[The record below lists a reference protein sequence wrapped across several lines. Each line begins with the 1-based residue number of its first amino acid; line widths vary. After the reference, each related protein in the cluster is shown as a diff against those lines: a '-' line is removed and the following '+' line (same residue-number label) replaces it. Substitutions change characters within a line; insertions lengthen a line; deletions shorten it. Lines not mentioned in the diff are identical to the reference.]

1 MLTGTETDISIHA
14 LREEGDVT
22 ADGDKVDKAISIHA
36 LREED
41 DHPLSVF
48 LFSRVEFLST
58 PSVRRATWA
67 ITPCQQSDR
76 ISIHALREE
85 GDENLDY
92 SPECSRNF
100 YPRPP

>member
-14 LREEGDVT
+14 HREEGDVT

-36 LREED
+36 LREEG

-58 PSVRRATWA
+58 PSVRRATNEIA
-67 ITPCQQSDR
+67 RTLIVQD

-85 GDENLDY
+85 GDMGYNTMSAIGQD
-92 SPECSRNF
+92 F